1 MWTWALLFLLPAS
14 SGGRELSRFE
24 EEKNLESEAEVAL
37 EISWRA
43 GSRVKRE
50 NKVSASDR
58 NQNITSLARTFLIQH
73 YLNCWNF
80 FLT

>member
-24 EEKNLESEAEVAL
+24 EKKNLESEAEVAL

-50 NKVSASDR
+50 NKVGASDR
-58 NQNITSLARTFLIQH
+58 NQIPSLAQTFLIST
-73 YLNCWNF
+73 LSELLELF
-80 FLT
+80 FT